1 MATGALV
8 VLTTLSTVE
17 DARAFVRALLNER
30 VIACGTVLPAGTS
43 IYRWKNEMKE
53 ESEAVVLMKTEASR
67 WDALVTAVR
76 SRHPYEV
83 PELLALPVERGL
95 EAYLA
100 WLEHEVVT

>member
-17 DARAFVRALLNER
+17 DARQLVHALVSER

-43 IYRWKNEMKE
+43 IYRWKNEIKE
-53 ESEAVVLMKTEASR
+53 EAEAVVLMKTEASR

-76 SRHPYEV
+76 ARHPYEV

>member
-17 DARAFVRALLNER
+17 DARQLVHALVSER

-43 IYRWKNEMKE
+43 IYRWKNEIKDE
-53 ESEAVVLMKTEASR
+53 EEVVVVMKTDVSR
-67 WDALVTAVR
+67 WDALAAAVR
-76 SRHPYEV
+76 TQHPYEV

-100 WLEHEVVT
+100 WLRSEVVT

>member
-17 DARAFVRALLNER
+17 DARQLVQALVSER
-30 VIACGTVLPAGTS
+30 VIACGTILPAGTS

-53 ESEAVVLMKTEASR
+53 ETETVVLMKTDASR
-67 WDALVTAVR
+67 WEALATAVR
-76 SRHPYEV
+76 DRHPYEV

-95 EAYLA
+95 EAYLE
-100 WLEHEVVT
+100 WLQSEVVT